1 MNTRMIHHEFDTSL
15 PEKEDFYSS
24 LYTEDVTDADQRRVK
39 RVQEEVEIKTQVNIT
54 TCILEAM
61 QYCQPMYQKILKYVS

>member
-24 LYTEDVTDADQRRVK
+24 LYTEDVTDAD
-39 RVQEEVEIKTQVNIT
+39 
-54 TCILEAM
+54 
-61 QYCQPMYQKILKYVS
+61 